1 MVHPRIHRILLLGL
15 LGLAAVM
22 ALTAALLPAPRSDEP
37 GALPDPRPVVV
48 APPFGAPSERRC
60 TTIAPNDPAMASC
73 AALWDAGR
81 RRFFGL
87 PTRQSAGAGSAAAP
101 SPAKE
106 AW

>member
-1 MVHPRIHRILLLGL
+1 MVHTHMHRVLLLGL
-15 LGLAAVM
+15 LGLT
-22 ALTAALLPAPRSDEP
+22 ALMVLITALLPAPHSGEP
-37 GALPDPRPVVV
+37 GALPDPRPGVV
-48 APPFGAPSERRC
+48 APPLGAPSERRC

-87 PTRQSAGAGSAAAP
+87 ATRQSAGAGPAAAP
-101 SPAKE
+101 SRAKE

>member
-22 ALTAALLPAPRSDEP
+22 ALIAALLPGPHNDEP

-48 APPFGAPSERRC
+48 APPLGDPSERRC

-73 AALWDAGR
+73 AALWDASR

-87 PTRQSAGAGSAAAP
+87 PTRQSAGAGPAAAP